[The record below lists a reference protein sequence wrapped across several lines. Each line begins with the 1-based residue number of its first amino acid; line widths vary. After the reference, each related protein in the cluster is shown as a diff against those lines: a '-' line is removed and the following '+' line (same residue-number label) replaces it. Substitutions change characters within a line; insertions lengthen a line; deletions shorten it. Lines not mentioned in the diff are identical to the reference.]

1 MTHNIKD
8 LFDSY
13 DQEEE
18 GEEEYINPDEV
29 AEVLNTVEFSKMPPA
44 PVATPKSNDKYSKEC
59 KVEPAPRLSS
69 ALVISFE
76 QLVIITKEGDPY
88 QGALLIGLVT
98 AAGEVKE
105 QWLPKKFCSN
115 LDLEDNTVCVW
126 DVFMKARISDLGG
139 LIYEPEYAGD
149 K

>member
-1 MTHNIKD
+1 MSIDNID
-8 LFDSY
+8 DTNWP
-13 DQEEE
+13 EEE
-18 GEEEYINPDEV
+18 GYVNPDEA

-44 PVATPKSNDKYSKEC
+44 PVATPKPYSKYSSEC
-59 KVEPAPRLSS
+59 KVEPASRLSS

-76 QLVIITKEGDPY
+76 QLVIVTKEGDPY
-88 QGALLIGLVT
+88 QGAILIDLVT

-105 QWLPKKFCSN
+105 QWLPKKLCSN

-139 LIYEPEYAGD
+139 LSYEPEYAGKTGD